1 MEIIIGAQTDR
12 GLKREVNE
20 DAYGIFDDQNLFVVA
35 DGMGGHAG
43 GRIASQLAVE
53 TIGDFIRAPYEANYS
68 LIQIQNLLLL
78 SADLYQFETVKVTD
92 LVLGKDLPE
101 KALDLVKAVRL
112 ANRRI
117 YNTAVAQPKLA
128 GMGTTIV
135 AVTFEANLIYI
146 CHVGDSRVYR
156 LRAGKLE
163 QLTEDHSWVNELLED
178 KEITEEEA
186 ADFKYKNVLTRA
198 LGITENVKVDL
209 RIEEV
214 ETGDLFLL
222 CSDGL
227 CGQISDEQISRI
239 INSAENS
246 LGLAC
251 RELIKAANETGGP
264 DNITVVSFKVSK
276 VDKEESL
283 PNPIV
288 QVIGKEDEQVLS
300 EEDKVLKRVYGK
312 EKIKISPETKLA
324 PKQEAKPVSVKKG
337 LYLAAAA
344 VILFLLGGGIYFLT
358 REGPSLPKP
367 PRDEKPSVTET
378 VAEGFVTLNTVP
390 PQAHIF
396 LNGNGLEE
404 LTPLTKYK
412 LKPGKYT
419 VKFAKFGYRT
429 SPEQQFSVLAGI
441 EKRIEEKLI
450 PEARINLIFVPKIGR
465 EAIGARI
472 IIDGYDLG
480 TLKPYHPAIPVP
492 KGKHTL
498 ILKKRGFFRIIE
510 FTLYGDEEDIVI
522 NK

>member
-20 DAYGIFDDQNLFVVA
+20 DAYGIFDDQNLFMVA

-43 GRIASQLAVE
+43 GRIASQLAIE
-53 TIGDFIRAPYEANYS
+53 TIGDFIQAPSEANYS

-78 SADLYQFETVKVTD
+78 SEDLYQFERVKVTD

-135 AVTFEANLIYI
+135 AVTFEANLVYI

-156 LRAGKLE
+156 LRAEKLE

-186 ADFKYKNVLTRA
+186 ANFKYKNVLTRA

-214 ETGDLFLL
+214 EAGDLFLL

-227 CGQISDEQISRI
+227 CGQISDKQISEILNR
-239 INSAENS
+239 AEDS
-246 LGLAC
+246 LGPAC
-251 RELIKAANETGGP
+251 RELIKAANDTGGP
-264 DNITVVSFKVSK
+264 DNITVVSFKVSQ
-276 VDKEESL
+276 VEKEESL

-288 QVIGKEDEQVLS
+288 QVIGKEDEQVLI

-312 EKIKISPETKLA
+312 EKVKISPETKRA
-324 PKQEAKPVSVKKG
+324 PKPKAKQIKPVKTG

-344 VILFLLGGGIYFLT
+344 VILFLLGGGIYFFT
-358 REGPSLPKP
+358 REGPVPSKLPVE
-367 PRDEKPSVTET
+367 EKSSVTT
-378 VAEGFVTLNTVP
+378 PLAEGLVTLITVP
-390 PQAHIF
+390 SQANIF
-396 LNGNGLEE
+396 LDGSGLEE

-412 LKPGKYT
+412 LEPGKHT

-429 SPEQQFSVLAGI
+429 SPAQEFSVLAGI

-450 PEARINLIFVPKIGR
+450 AEAVINLIFLPKIGR
-465 EAIGARI
+465 EAVGAKI

-492 KGKHTL
+492 KGTHTL
-498 ILKKRGFFRIIE
+498 TLKKQGFFKKIE
-510 FTLYGDEEDIVI
+510 FTLYESEQDILI
-522 NK
+522 K